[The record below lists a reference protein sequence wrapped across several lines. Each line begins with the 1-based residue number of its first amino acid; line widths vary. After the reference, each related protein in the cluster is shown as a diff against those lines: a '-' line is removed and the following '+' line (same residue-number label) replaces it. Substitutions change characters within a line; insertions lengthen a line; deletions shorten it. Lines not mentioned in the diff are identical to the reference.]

1 MKAHNVHMERRTLT
15 STDGSAALADG
26 GGPHPTAVLTQALVR
41 AGKEL
46 GLTQADVGAIVGR
59 DRTALS
65 RGAIEPSSKSGELAL
80 LLIRVYRALF
90 VLVGGD
96 AAQMRH
102 WMRTHNLHVG
112 GVPADLVR
120 TVPGLMRV
128 VEYLDAIRGRV

>member
-1 MKAHNVHMERRTLT
+1 MVRMERQPLSPTAGT
-15 STDGSAALADG
+15 AALADG
-26 GGPHPTAVLTQALVR
+26 GTPQPAPVLTQALVR

-65 RGAIEPSSKSGELAL
+65 RGAIEPNSKSGELAL
-80 LLIRVYRALF
+80 LLIRAYRALF

-96 AAQMRH
+96 AAQMKH

-112 GVPADLVR
+112 GVPAELVR

>member
-1 MKAHNVHMERRTLT
+1 MERNYP
-15 STDGSAALADG
+15 SHVGSNALADG
-26 GGPHPTAVLTQALVR
+26 SQLEAGPVLTRALVK

-46 GLTQADVGAIVGR
+46 GLTQADLGAIVGR

-65 RGAIEPSSKSGELAL
+65 RGAIEPNTKSGELAL
-80 LLIRVYRALF
+80 LLIRAYRALY
-90 VLVGGD
+90 VLVGGEPQ
-96 AAQMRH
+96 QMKH
-102 WMRTHNLHVG
+102 WMHTHNLHIG